1 MGRGKSLIA
10 QSLCALA
17 INNRSTP
24 MLKPIVLALLLS
36 SATIAAAEP
45 TQVIVVRH
53 AERAAEPKD
62 DPALS
67 AEGAARAELLAETLK
82 AANISTIITTHYR
95 RTNETA
101 APLAK
106 RLGIT
111 PSVIAI
117 RRGEL
122 PAHIAEVAAA
132 VRKASGAV
140 LVVGHSNT
148 VADIVAALSSSK
160 PVKLCETTFSNLFIV
175 TPSAPQLP
183 AVQLKYGTPDVPP
196 SAECQ

>member
-1 MGRGKSLIA
+1 MLNVLI
-10 QSLCALA
+10 
-17 INNRSTP
+17 
-24 MLKPIVLALLLS
+24 LALLLS
-36 SATIAAAEP
+36 QAAFVMAEP

-53 AERAAEPKD
+53 AERASEPQD

-67 AEGAARAELLAETLK
+67 TEGLARAELLAEMLRV
-82 AANISTIITTHYR
+82 ANVSAIITTPYR

-101 APLAK
+101 APLSK

-111 PSVIAI
+111 PIALTI

-122 PAHIAEVAAA
+122 PAHISEVVAE

-148 VADIVAALSSSK
+148 VADIVAALSSSQ
-160 PVKLCETTFSNLFIV
+160 PVKLCETTFSNIFIV
-175 TPSAPQLP
+175 TPSTPLRP
-183 AVQLKYGTPDVPP
+183 AIQLKFGKPDVPP
-196 SAECQ
+196 VADCQ